1 MAFWLTS
8 RGLSNGLLNDI
19 MGHFDSSIFAIIA
32 IRNNVPL
39 LNKLSGVV
47 ERILV
52 EPDCVNLFSR
62 RSGVADNFAGIAA
75 PRPAR

>member
-1 MAFWLTS
+1 
-8 RGLSNGLLNDI
+8 

-39 LNKLSGVV
+39 FNKLSGVV
-47 ERILV
+47 EPMLV

-62 RSGVADNFAGIAA
+62 RSGVADNFAGIAE
-75 PRPAR
+75 PQPAR